1 LKGALDAEY
10 RCQLDSGTK
19 TIAFESKKMKDAE
32 MPAPKNFQITQV
44 DLPIQDKHGVPVKG
58 AYLTAVDISGL
69 TSSIQK
75 KTYLA
80 GNQKKTLDCL
90 VSIQINHQKN
100 GIVDLVTYD
109 EWRESAKEHGIK
121 SNRFRE
127 VVDSLVKKSVVIED
141 SRGYRTRPDE
151 GVVLDGL
158 SEPKLTES
166 VTESV
171 KSVEP
176 KL

>member
-1 LKGALDAEY
+1 
-10 RCQLDSGTK
+10 
-19 TIAFESKKMKDAE
+19 MKDAE

-44 DLPIQDKHGVPVKG
+44 DLPIQDKHGLAVKG

-80 GNQKKTLDCL
+80 GNQRKTLDCL
-90 VSIQINHQKN
+90 VAIQMNHEKN

-127 VVDSLVKKSVVIED
+127 VVDSLVKKLLVLED
-141 SRGYRTRPDE
+141 SRGFRTRPNVDVSV
-151 GVVLDGL
+151 GSG

-166 VTESV
+166 VTESA